1 MGNGDTSPQYS
12 FRTAE
17 CSQLWVALLGFS
29 PVQKHPL
36 HTIFIKKVTHCALIS
51 MHAPHVAPCISIHAC
66 AYANTVPEG
75 VYLSQRSRQTFSLLV
90 KPLCPLRITAALH
103 WHWLVPSDIP
113 YHPGWFF

>member
-1 MGNGDTSPQYS
+1 MVIPHHSIHSGLLSAANYGLLS
-12 FRTAE
+12 
-17 CSQLWVALLGFS
+17 WVLV
-29 PVQKHPL
+29 PVRQHPL

>member
-1 MGNGDTSPQYS
+1 MGKLNYYLVLCT
-12 FRTAE
+12 RCA
-17 CSQLWVALLGFS
+17 C